1 VSAPEPLS
9 AERRAEIEE
18 FVGPDHPP
26 SDLHCHRCF
35 LRDLLAEVDRLRA
48 ITEQPSGEAT
58 GTYERLLAVIKDP
71 TCRIEFVDD
80 EGWLSAEAEAA
91 LDEFRDVLALLA
103 DPVRLPEPEPCCD
116 GDEAI
121 TSESEYGPAE
131 YIGFVHAEDC
141 TASLFPEPEATRSL
155 LDAALR
161 GIPVT
166 DPPAE
171 LLTIDAVMEAID
183 GLWEIDEDHLEA
195 LRDRLAGR
203 LPEPEKDGE

>member
-9 AERRAEIEE
+9 EQRRAEIERYRE
-18 FVGPDHPP
+18 SARGSAAVTGVIYRMHVGG
-26 SDLHCHRCF
+26 
-35 LRDLLAEVDRLRA
+35 LLAEVDRLRA
-48 ITEQPSGEAT
+48 ITERGAATIEAAR
-58 GTYERLLAVIKDP
+58 RLVDVHEQRGGINGVLAARKN
-71 TCRIEFVDD
+71 
-80 EGWLSAEAEAA
+80 LSAALAA
-91 LDEFRDVLALLA
+91 LA

-183 GLWEIDEDHLEA
+183 GLWEIDEDHLEHPGRVLPRTDRA
-195 LRDRLAGR
+195 DGRLRSRVVRDRGA
-203 LPEPEKDGE
+203 P